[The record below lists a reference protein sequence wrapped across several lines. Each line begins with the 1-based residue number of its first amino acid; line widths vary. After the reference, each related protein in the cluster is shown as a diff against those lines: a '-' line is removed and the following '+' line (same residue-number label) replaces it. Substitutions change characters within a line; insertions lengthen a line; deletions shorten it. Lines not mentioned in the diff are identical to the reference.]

1 MGLGLDLR
9 VGGGIEHLTVL
20 ISPPFLALYLCV
32 FRSKQKIHTVVDYS
46 NQPNLPA
53 NSLKIGAEVLNQGEG
68 AFNSG
73 QEQAGPTEATL
84 TTVPSIRNEMANEN
98 SETSAVSTSCGGHV
112 SWTGCSGCP
121 DRAPNKPS
129 RCLFNS
135 LPYNM
140 FSKGDVFKVK
150 TVIN

>member
-53 NSLKIGAEVLNQGEG
+53 NGLNIGAEVLNQGEG
-68 AFNSG
+68 AFNSR
-73 QEQAGPTEATL
+73 QENAGPTQPTL

-98 SETSAVSTSCGGHV
+98 SETTPERGTNCGGHLT
-112 SWTGCSGCP
+112 WGQCFKCP
-121 DRAPNKPS
+121 MLAPNKQA
-129 RCLFNS
+129 R
-135 LPYNM
+135 
-140 FSKGDVFKVK
+140 
-150 TVIN
+150 